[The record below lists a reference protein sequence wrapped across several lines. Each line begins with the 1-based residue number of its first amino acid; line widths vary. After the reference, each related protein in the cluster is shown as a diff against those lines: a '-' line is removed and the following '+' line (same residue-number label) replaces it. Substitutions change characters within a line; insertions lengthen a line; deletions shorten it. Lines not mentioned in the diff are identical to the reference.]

1 LDQLTMADDRRV
13 NELSTGSSITVD
25 RTSKT
30 YRTGTGPVD
39 ALADVSFTIRA
50 GEFVSLLGPSGC
62 GKSTLL
68 RIIAGL
74 ETATAGTVAIGGR
87 VVDGPQIQLGI
98 VFQSPLLLA
107 WRDALSNVLLQAEA
121 RRMDRHK
128 AETAA
133 RGLIASV
140 GLAGF
145 EHKWPRELSG
155 GMQQRLAICRA
166 LLHDPALLLM
176 DEPFGALDALTRD
189 QMNIDL
195 QALWRRGEKTVVFV
209 THSIPEAVFLSD
221 RILVMSPRPGRV
233 VLDAPIGL
241 ARPRRMR
248 MRDTE
253 EFAAY
258 QKQIRT
264 QFARSGVLREEDD

>member
-1 LDQLTMADDRRV
+1 VEKLG
-13 NELSTGSSITVD
+13 TGSSITVD
-25 RTSKT
+25 SVSKT
-30 YRTGTGPVD
+30 YRTSTGPVD

-74 ETATAGTVAIGGR
+74 ETPTAGTISIGGR
-87 VVDGPQIQLGI
+87 MVEGPQTQLGM

-107 WRDALSNVLLQAEA
+107 WRDALGNVLLQAEA

-133 RGLIASV
+133 RELIASV

-166 LLHDPALLLM
+166 LLHDPPLLLM

-209 THSIPEAVFLSD
+209 THSISEAVFLSD
-221 RILVMSPRPGRV
+221 RILVMSHRPGRV
-233 VLDAPIGL
+233 VLDTTIAL
-241 ARPRRMR
+241 TRPRRMR
-248 MRDTE
+248 MRNTA
-253 EFAAY
+253 EFTGY
-258 QKQIRT
+258 QEQIRA

>member
-1 LDQLTMADDRRV
+1 VEQPAMNDAPVSSPR
-13 NELSTGSSITVD
+13 TGSAIIVD
-25 RTSKT
+25 HVSKS

-39 ALADVSFTIRA
+39 ALADVSFTVRA

-74 ETATAGTVAIGGR
+74 ETATAGTVSIGGR
-87 VVDGPQIQLGI
+87 VVGGPQTQLGI
-98 VFQSPLLLA
+98 VFQSPMLLP
-107 WRDALSNVLLQAEA
+107 WRDALGNVLLQAEA
-121 RRMDRHK
+121 RGMDRRE
-128 AETAA
+128 AEATARA
-133 RGLIASV
+133 LITSV

-145 EHKWPRELSG
+145 EHKRPRELSG

-195 QALWRRGEKTVVFV
+195 QALWRRGEKTVIFV
-209 THSIPEAVFLSD
+209 THSISEAVFLSD
-221 RILVMSPRPGRV
+221 RILVMSPRPGRI
-233 VLDAPIGL
+233 VLEAPIGL

-248 MRDTE
+248 MRDTA
-253 EFAAY
+253 EFTAY
-258 QKQIRT
+258 QHQIRT
-264 QFARSGVLREEDD
+264 QFAHSGVLREEDD

>member
-1 LDQLTMADDRRV
+1 MIDGP
-13 NELSTGSSITVD
+13 LSGTRTGSAITVD
-25 RTSKT
+25 RVSKT
-30 YRTGTGPVD
+30 YQTGTGPVD
-39 ALADVSFTIRA
+39 ALADVSFSIRA

-74 ETATAGTVAIGGR
+74 ETATAGTVTIGGR
-87 VVDGPQIQLGI
+87 AVAGPQTQLGI

-107 WRDALSNVLLQAEA
+107 WRDALGNVLLQAEA
-121 RRMDRHK
+121 RGMDHSK
-128 AETAA
+128 AEAAA
-133 RGLIASV
+133 RALIASV

-145 EHKWPRELSG
+145 ERKWPRELSG

-209 THSIPEAVFLSD
+209 THSISEAVFLSD
-221 RILVMSPRPGRV
+221 RILVMSPRPGRI

-248 MRDTE
+248 MRDTA
-253 EFAAY
+253 EFTAY
-258 QKQIRT
+258 QEQIRT

>member
-1 LDQLTMADDRRV
+1 MIDGRA
-13 NELSTGSSITVD
+13 NGPSTGSSITVD
-25 RTSKT
+25 HVSKIYGT
-30 YRTGTGPVD
+30 RTGPVD

-74 ETATAGTVAIGGR
+74 ETPTAGTVSIGGR
-87 VVDGPQIQLGI
+87 IVEGPQTQLGI

-107 WRDALSNVLLQAEA
+107 WRDALGNVLLQAEA
-121 RRMDRHK
+121 RRMDRQK
-128 AETAA
+128 AETTA
-133 RGLIASV
+133 RELIASV

-209 THSIPEAVFLSD
+209 THSISEAVFLSD
-221 RILVMSPRPGRV
+221 RILVMSHRPGRV
-233 VLDAPIGL
+233 VLDATIAL

-248 MRDTE
+248 MRDTA
-253 EFAAY
+253 EFTAY
-258 QKQIRT
+258 QEQIRT
-264 QFARSGVLREEDD
+264 QFARSGVLREEDG

>member
-1 LDQLTMADDRRV
+1 MIDGRV
-13 NELSTGSSITVD
+13 NGPSTGSSITVD
-25 RTSKT
+25 HVSKT
-30 YRTGTGPVD
+30 YRTGTGPVG

-74 ETATAGTVAIGGR
+74 ETATAGTVSIGGR
-87 VVDGPQIQLGI
+87 VVVGPQTQLGI

-107 WRDALSNVLLQAEA
+107 WRDALGNVLLQAEA
-121 RRMDRHK
+121 RRMDRRK

-133 RGLIASV
+133 RELIASV

-166 LLHDPALLLM
+166 LLHDPSLLLM

-209 THSIPEAVFLSD
+209 THSISEAVFLSD

-248 MRDTE
+248 MRDTP

-258 QKQIRT
+258 QEQIRT
-264 QFARSGVLREEDD
+264 QFARSGVLREEND